1 MKSNLPENHPGQPLH
16 HRIGTIFTL
25 VFLSLLVGSLVVI
38 LSLMRHNTS
47 HSQTASLSNV
57 SSSSALSLYVADG
70 AGGQEKL
77 DARTGTLLWRFQ
89 TQARTISA
97 PATVVAGSVFFGT
110 IDGTFYALSATS
122 GKENW
127 HFSTGGAILGSP
139 VVNGNVVYVG
149 SDDGKLYALNA
160 STGTMLWSYYAGRG
174 NEAVSLGT
182 ATVVNGVVYS
192 NASNNVNHSYL
203 FALNAATGSA
213 LWNRQID
220 NQLISSPQVFNGKV
234 YVTAT
239 TLAPPSTES
248 HVYVFNAKDGL
259 PPGLLT
265 PHSQAAIAND
275 VLLAPPTVAG
285 GVVFYG
291 SRNGNVNALKADS
304 LASVWSRNVGGD
316 VAATPVAYQQMLFV
330 GMSTGTISA
339 NAIIA
344 LNALNGQLIWQHGLP
359 NYSGANIVVNGG
371 VLYVGTSTGGI
382 YALNADNG
390 SQQWVY
396 QQSTP
401 FSNTPIIVV
410 AG

>member
-16 HRIGTIFTL
+16 RRIGAILTL
-25 VFLSLLVGSLVVI
+25 VFLSLLVGSLVIV
-38 LSLMRHNTS
+38 SQMRHNNNPN
-47 HSQTASLSNV
+47 QAASLSNV

-97 PATVVAGSVFFGT
+97 PVTVAAGSVYFGT
-110 IDGTFYALSATS
+110 IDGTFYALSAAT
-122 GKENW
+122 GLEHW

-139 VVNGNVVYVG
+139 VVNGNIVYVG
-149 SDDGKLYALNA
+149 SDDGKLYAVDA
-160 STGTMLWSYYAGRG
+160 STGTVRWSYYAGRG

-182 ATVVNGVVYS
+182 ATVVNGVLYS
-192 NASNNVNHSYL
+192 NASNNVSHSYL
-203 FALNAATGSA
+203 FAVNAATGSA

-220 NQLISSPQVFNGKV
+220 NQLLSSPQIFNGKV

-239 TLAPPSTES
+239 TIAPPSTGS
-248 HVYVFNAKDGL
+248 HVFVFNAKDGSPSG
-259 PPGLLT
+259 PPVSL
-265 PHSQAAIAND
+265 SQPTIAND
-275 VLLAPPTVAG
+275 VLLAPPTVTG

-291 SRNGNVNALKADS
+291 SRNGNVSALKADS
-304 LASVWSRNVGGD
+304 LASLWSRNVGGD
-316 VAATPVAYQQMLFV
+316 VAASPVAYQKMLFV
-330 GMSTGTISA
+330 GMSTGTFSD

-344 LNALNGQLIWQHGLP
+344 LNATNGQLIWQHGLP

-382 YALNADNG
+382 YALNANDG

-401 FSNTPIIVV
+401 FSNTPITVV

>member
-16 HRIGTIFTL
+16 RRIGTIFTL
-25 VFLSLLVGSLVVI
+25 VFLSLLVGSLVVV

-47 HSQTASLSNV
+47 PSQTASLSNAR
-57 SSSSALSLYVADG
+57 SPSALSLYVADG

-97 PATVVAGSVFFGT
+97 PATVAAGSVYFGT
-110 IDGTFYALSATS
+110 IDGTIYALSAAS

-139 VVNGNVVYVG
+139 VVNGNFVYLG
-149 SDDGKLYALNA
+149 SDDGKLYALDA
-160 STGTMLWSYYAGRG
+160 STGTVHWSYYAGRG

-192 NASNNVNHSYL
+192 NASNNVSHSYL
-203 FALNAATGSA
+203 FAVNAATGSA
-213 LWNRQID
+213 LWNRQVD
-220 NQLISSPQVFNGKV
+220 NQILSSPQVFNGQV

-239 TLAPPSTES
+239 TIAPPSTGS
-248 HVYVFNAKDGL
+248 HVFVFNVKDGS
-259 PPGLLT
+259 PSG
-265 PHSQAAIAND
+265 PHTALSQPALAND
-275 VLLAPPTVAG
+275 VSLAPPTVAG

-291 SRNGNVNALKADS
+291 SRNGNVAALKANS
-304 LASVWSRNVGGD
+304 LASLWSHNVGGD
-316 VAATPVAYQQMLFV
+316 VAASPVAYQKMLFV
-330 GMSTGTISA
+330 GMSTGTISD

-344 LNALNGQLIWQHGLP
+344 LNATNGQLIWQHGLP
-359 NYSGANIVVNGG
+359 NYTGANIVVIGG

-382 YALNADNG
+382 YALNATNG